1 MPDPREPLGRLVHD
15 TWVAWAME
23 QPGAKPSWLVTWD
36 QLPEDDPQREVDMR
50 IGAAVAVQA
59 VADAKV
65 EVDKMR
71 ATVMAAHSELARLRD
86 RCDERDRLIS
96 ALIAEHPVELGRFS
110 RMLSDAALGQERRE
124 EGSGNG

>member
-1 MPDPREPLGRLVHD
+1 MPDPREPYGRLFHEQGRLTVNAEREKPFLIA
-15 TWVAWAME
+15 AWPDRTAE
-23 QPGAKPSWLVTWD
+23 Q
-36 QLPEDDPQREVDMR
+36 QEIDMR
-50 IGAAVAVQA
+50 GASAVAVQA

-124 EGSGNG
+124 EGSGTG

>member
-1 MPDPREPLGRLVHD
+1 MSDDREPLGRLVRD

-23 QPGAKPSWLVTWD
+23 QPGVKLSWLVTWD